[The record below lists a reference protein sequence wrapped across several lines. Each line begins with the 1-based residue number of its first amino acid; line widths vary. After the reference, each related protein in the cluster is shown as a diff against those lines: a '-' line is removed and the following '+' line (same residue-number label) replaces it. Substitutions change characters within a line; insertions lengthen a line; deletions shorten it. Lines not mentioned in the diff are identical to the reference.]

1 MWAPPG
7 APPRQAHAPC
17 WFTAALGVT
26 PSSRVETLTLLLC
39 PGESRLWSPDG
50 MWRQG
55 CPGPPGMAFL
65 PPVSPS
71 FPERTRG
78 VKPGGHRPSAAPWG
92 TRLGA
97 SALGRLPGASGQLC
111 SVPQQAEPSKL
122 WIRTDTRKTQASE
135 RRPGGSGRQGR
146 VGADGWAAGT
156 PGAWLSHDSGVPAFL
171 EHRGPPGHSA
181 YGPRPHPLP
190 VCPGTNKGCPDRL
203 PEQQADPQPR
213 PIVCPGKAAS
223 VSTWALPARLPALT
237 A

>member
-1 MWAPPG
+1 M
-7 APPRQAHAPC
+7 C
-17 WFTAALGVT
+17 SLGVT
-26 PSSRVETLTLLLC
+26 GRAQPR
-39 PGESRLWSPDG
+39 G
-50 MWRQG
+50 
-55 CPGPPGMAFL
+55 GPAWEP
-65 PPVSPS
+65 
-71 FPERTRG
+71 
-78 VKPGGHRPSAAPWG
+78 RPSAGSQEPLGSSARCHSRG
-92 TRLGA
+92 NFQSCGLRLTLA
-97 SALGRLPGASGQLC
+97 R
-111 SVPQQAEPSKL
+111 
-122 WIRTDTRKTQASE
+122 QASE

-146 VGADGWAAGT
+146 VGAGGWAAGT

-223 VSTWALPARLPALT
+223 VSTWALPAWLPALT